1 MYNVEEKEMAVK
13 AKGITDQ
20 SIKAYWTIFFF
31 ILSLLALTLV
41 RVWLTVDEMPL
52 HDPIYV
58 EGDLNPPRVKTKVEP
73 VYPEQAK
80 KAGIKGEV
88 LLEVHTDRNGNVI
101 STKVLNV
108 QSSFEK
114 GFGIWHLYLAA
125 REAVSQWT
133 FEPFNYRGH
142 IWEAVF
148 TVAVNFE

>member
-1 MYNVEEKEMAVK
+1 MAVN
-13 AKGITDQ
+13 AKGITDH
-20 SIKAYWTIFFF
+20 SIKAYWTIF
-31 ILSLLALTLV
+31 ILVFSLLDLTLV
-41 RVWLTVDEMPL
+41 RVWLTVGVMPR

-58 EGDLNPPRVKTKVEP
+58 EGDFNPPRIKTKVEP
-73 VYPEQAK
+73 IYPEQAK
-80 KAGIKGEV
+80 KAGIKGEI
-88 LLEVHTDRNGNVI
+88 LLEVHTDRYGNVI
-101 STKVLNV
+101 RTKVLNV